1 MRVSSNNIIEYK
13 YYEKPTTTNT
23 TIRMESA
30 MCENSKLQCLSN
42 DLVRRLLNTRVEL
55 SPRFRE
61 GVIDQYGAKLMT
73 SGFGREQAKK
83 ILVNGIKGYV
93 SKMRRRQAGGRKRIH
108 NTADES
114 RGSRMKKKLVGKSSW
129 YRPKQ
134 KNEDDVEVMKSRPK
148 GGRRP
153 KKPVKETSMRT
164 RAVLFV
170 EQTPYGELAKRVRE
184 LLQRLEPTLG
194 FRLKVVERTGRSL
207 QSLFGQTNLWRG
219 AHCGREPCITCDQG

>member
-1 MRVSSNNIIEYK
+1 MDRGLPDIHEKVGGEDTKLGRSLLDITLGVVRESVKGIAEYLEFTFETAEDYDDKWLPTLDTSLRVSSNNTIEYK

-61 GVIDQYGAKLMT
+61 GVIDQYGTKLMT

-153 KKPVKETSMRT
+153 KKPVRETQMRT
-164 RAVLFV
+164 RAV
-170 EQTPYGELAKRVRE
+170 
-184 LLQRLEPTLG
+184 
-194 FRLKVVERTGRSL
+194 
-207 QSLFGQTNLWRG
+207 
-219 AHCGREPCITCDQG
+219 